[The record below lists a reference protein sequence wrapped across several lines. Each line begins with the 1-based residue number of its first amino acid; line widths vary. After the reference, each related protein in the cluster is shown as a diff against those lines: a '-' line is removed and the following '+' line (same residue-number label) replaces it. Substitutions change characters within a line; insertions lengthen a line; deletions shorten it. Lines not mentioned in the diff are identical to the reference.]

1 MPAFF
6 VWQSEK
12 DSCHY
17 RTILSLNFDL
27 SKIEYITIKVKVP
40 LPVLFTPV
48 TLQLNVSKWNSD
60 ISHIEKQHTLKL
72 QRSLKNKLF
81 IVVPIKLSIN
91 DDFSWPFK
99 IWLINKRS
107 VLSTWHYRYLLWWQ
121 IHPEACILDILTH
134 RFRSERK
141 FIISTRSFNKA
152 AWSTNYHSDIH

>member
-1 MPAFF
+1 MPAIF
-6 VWQSEK
+6 VWQLEK
-12 DSCHY
+12 DSSHY

-91 DDFSWPFK
+91 DDFPG
-99 IWLINKRS
+99 LLRS
-107 VLSTWHYRYLLWWQ
+107 G
-121 IHPEACILDILTH
+121 
-134 RFRSERK
+134 
-141 FIISTRSFNKA
+141 
-152 AWSTNYHSDIH
+152 